1 MDAPS
6 LSGLRAFHPVQQRG
20 GPANTGM
27 QPVQKPSSRVIP
39 RMTATRDGSDLLEGR
54 DS

>member
-6 LSGLRAFHPVQQRG
+6 LSGRRAFHPVQRRR
-20 GPANTGM
+20 GPANKGV

-39 RMTATRDGSDLLEGR
+39 RMAATRDGSTQPEGQLR
-54 DS
+54 

>member
-6 LSGLRAFHPVQQRG
+6 LSGRRAFYPMQRRR

-27 QPVQKPSSRVIP
+27 RPVQEPSSRVIP
-39 RMTATRDGSDLLEGR
+39 PMAATRDGSTSAEGQLR
-54 DS
+54 